1 MKKIN
6 KSFLYKFSSLCIAL
20 GGIIF
25 YHGPCLMFF
34 GEPEFK
40 EKQKKKLQIIY
51 LRFVAFFLNHNP
63 QFETIT
69 PIPLSI
75 LNN

>member
-6 KSFLYKFSSLCIAL
+6 KSFLYKFSYLCIAL

-40 EKQKKKLQIIY
+40 EK
-51 LRFVAFFLNHNP
+51 
-63 QFETIT
+63 
-69 PIPLSI
+69 
-75 LNN
+75 

>member
-20 GGIIF
+20 GGIII

-40 EKQKKKLQIIY
+40 EK
-51 LRFVAFFLNHNP
+51 
-63 QFETIT
+63 
-69 PIPLSI
+69 S
-75 LNN
+75 

>member
-25 YHGPCLMFF
+25 YHGPCLITNHLFAICSFF
-34 GEPEFK
+34 SKSQSTVRNNHPHP
-40 EKQKKKLQIIY
+40 
-51 LRFVAFFLNHNP
+51 FVHSEQLNHP
-63 QFETIT
+63 YFYE
-69 PIPLSI
+69 PVS
-75 LNN
+75 